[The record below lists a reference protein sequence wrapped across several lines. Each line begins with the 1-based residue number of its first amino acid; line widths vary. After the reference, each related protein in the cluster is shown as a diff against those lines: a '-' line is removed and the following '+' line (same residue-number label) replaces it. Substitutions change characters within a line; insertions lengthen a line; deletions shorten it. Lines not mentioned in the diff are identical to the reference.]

1 MDLKISH
8 CWKGFKNAEHV
19 GKPKSVQ
26 ELEGFSEEQ
35 QTVDLLT
42 TNKGLMNNYHNTE
55 NRFWIIQ
62 ETTHLIKIQ
71 GYVNFWTE
79 SFLWIPLLFCLVEN
93 I

>member
-1 MDLKISH
+1 MYESPIVLHVKRWISRSVTVG
-8 CWKGFKNAEHV
+8 KGFKNAEHV

-55 NRFWIIQ
+55 NRF
-62 ETTHLIKIQ
+62 
-71 GYVNFWTE
+71 
-79 SFLWIPLLFCLVEN
+79 
-93 I
+93 